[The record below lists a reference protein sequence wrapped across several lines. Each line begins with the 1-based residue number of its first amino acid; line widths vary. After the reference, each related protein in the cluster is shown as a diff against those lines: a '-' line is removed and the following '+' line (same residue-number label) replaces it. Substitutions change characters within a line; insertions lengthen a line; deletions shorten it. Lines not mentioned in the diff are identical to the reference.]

1 MGQDGVSLGLPEMM
15 HHEKDNHDMLRKLTG
30 VALSLGPLDVE
41 GEQLHLGSVE
51 TLEVR
56 LDGGLAHQLVDGH
69 DAEHGGLPHAA
80 LHVVIRLQ
88 DLNITTIY
96 SIAQSLMLHRC
107 PYLEEAGHNL
117 AHV

>member
-1 MGQDGVSLGLPEMM
+1 MGQDGVSLGLPGMM
-15 HHEKDNHDMLRKLTG
+15 HHEKDNPDTDILIKLTG

-51 TLEVR
+51 TLEVG

-80 LHVVIRLQ
+80 LHVVIRLHGSLFQ
-88 DLNITTIY
+88 QYIP
-96 SIAQSLMLHRC
+96 SLMLHSFLL
-107 PYLEEAGHNL
+107 P
-117 AHV
+117 

>member
-1 MGQDGVSLGLPEMM
+1 MQNESCYRQIMKGSAVVLWRLRRHGSGRGQP
-15 HHEKDNHDMLRKLTG
+15 RTAG
-30 VALSLGPLDVE
+30 VALGLGPLDVE

-51 TLEVR
+51 TLEVG

-80 LHVVIRLQ
+80 LHVIIR
-88 DLNITTIY
+88 
-96 SIAQSLMLHRC
+96 
-107 PYLEEAGHNL
+107 LEEAGHDL

>member
-15 HHEKDNHDMLRKLTG
+15 HHEKEDDEMLRKLTG
-30 VALSLGPLDVE
+30 IALSLGPLDVE

-51 TLEVR
+51 TLEVG

-88 DLNITTIY
+88 D
-96 SIAQSLMLHRC
+96 SIFQQYIPTLMLHSC
-107 PYLEEAGHNL
+107 LLP
-117 AHV
+117 